1 MLLIYTGLNDFVYRG
16 RNAFI
21 YTGLNDFVY
30 RGRNAFIYIHMYIQA
45 SMPLYIQAEML
56 LIYTLYIHCILYRLE

>member
-1 MLLIYTGLNDFVYRG
+1 LNDFVYKGINAFIYTGLNDFVYRG

-30 RGRNAFIYIHMYIQA
+30 KMT
-45 SMPLYIQAEML
+45 EML
-56 LIYTLYIHCILYRLE
+56 SCMQA

>member
-1 MLLIYTGLNDFVYRG
+1 MILYIKAEMFLIYAGLNDFVYRG

-30 RGRNAFIYIHMYIQA
+30 KDRNAFIQA
-45 SMPLYIQAEML
+45 
-56 LIYTLYIHCILYRLE
+56 

>member
-1 MLLIYTGLNDFVYRG
+1 MTLYIQAEMILIYTGLNDFVYKGRNALVYAGLNDFVYRG

-30 RGRNAFIYIHMYIQA
+30 KMT
-45 SMPLYIQAEML
+45 EML
-56 LIYTLYIHCILYRLE
+56 SCMQA